1 MSRIVLLAALA
12 ATPFL
17 APSAPA
23 PQSSCPNTWFHEP
36 FVVYDITG
44 ATFAGP
50 FDRHLVVHGNGIAK
64 LSSSTHG
71 PGPGK
76 ALTGFVPPAD
86 ARALAIQLTALGA
99 MTLCDEQNFVTDTPL
114 KTLTL
119 LRGTTDAPAHTFSWY
134 DTVGPYQAIEQ
145 AMNDFVATHFPGF

>member
-12 ATPFL
+12 ATPLL
-17 APSAPA
+17 APAAPA
-23 PQSSCPNTWFHEP
+23 PQSSCPNVWFHEP
-36 FVVYDITG
+36 LVVYDITG

-71 PGPGK
+71 SGPGK
-76 ALTGFVPPAD
+76 ARTEYLAPAD
-86 ARALAIQLTALGA
+86 ARALAIQLAAMGG
-99 MTLCDEQNFVTDTPL
+99 MTLCDEPTLVVDSPL

-134 DTVGPYQAIEQ
+134 DTVGPYLAIEQ
-145 AMNDFVATHFPGF
+145 AMNDFITKHFPGF

>member
-12 ATPFL
+12 ATPLL
-17 APSAPA
+17 APAAPA

-36 FVVYDITG
+36 LVVYDITG

-50 FDRHLVVHGNGIAK
+50 LDLHLVVHGNGIAK

-71 PGPGK
+71 AGPGK
-76 ALTGFVPPAD
+76 ARTEYLAPAD
-86 ARALAIQLTALGA
+86 ARNLAIQLAALGG
-99 MTLCDEQNFVTDTPL
+99 MTLCDEPNLVVDVPL

-145 AMNDFVATHFPGF
+145 AMNDFIAKHFPGF